1 VVCSGTWR
9 SSLSC
14 GRLEWGK
21 SRIDNC
27 NPPCYTRPN
36 NQTVSPN
43 WQTRD
48 DTTDKTQTQ
57 ILFCAVRCLSTKR
70 APPDQDPRDYT
81 PKTQGA
87 QLAEWSGI
95 GFVHEPH
102 ATMGELLGSLP
113 ISRESLCPY
122 STGPVDCAAYL
133 PIHTRH
139 HQEHSPGL
147 TSDPTVGV
155 LAPRSTIWW
164 VTVSQSL
171 LVARALICA

>member
-1 VVCSGTWR
+1 MFDR
-9 SSLSC
+9 SFNGVSFDAHD
-14 GRLEWGK
+14 GK
-21 SRIDNC
+21 
-27 NPPCYTRPN
+27 
-36 NQTVSPN
+36 
-43 WQTRD
+43 
-48 DTTDKTQTQ
+48 
-57 ILFCAVRCLSTKR
+57 
-70 APPDQDPRDYT
+70 T
-81 PKTQGA
+81 PEIIPKKTQGT

-102 ATMGELLGSLP
+102 ATMGERLGRLP

-122 STGPVDCAAYL
+122 STGTVDCAAYL

-155 LAPRSTIWW
+155 LDPGSTIWW